1 MILTL
6 VISLTILKP
15 RMLQLNNSKA
25 YKLREIKNCLNTID
39 ITRAIQNAANLNY
52 ETKSSITIKN
62 EINNFINLITRNV

>member
-1 MILTL
+1 MSINFD
-6 VISLTILKP
+6 P
-15 RMLQLNNSKA
+15 
-25 YKLREIKNCLNTID
+25 LNTID

>member
-25 YKLREIKNCLNTID
+25 YKLRDIKKCLKTVFDPELDESIVDLGFVSNIEI
-39 ITRAIQNAANLNY
+39 R
-52 ETKSSITIKN
+52 
-62 EINNFINLITRNV
+62 